1 MARMLRRSALAL
13 GAVVSAAAGGLA
25 LWLSGLSGAPPWLR
39 ARPAAPPPAEATPRA
54 DQGDPRPDQFAP
66 ERAVSSPIASY
77 GGELAFPEDEA
88 RLVVP
93 PGALSR
99 TAQVEATLLRG
110 RDGNTAI
117 DLRPDG
123 LPLTTPATL
132 ELPLPPGRTAE
143 ECEIAVYVPAREEW
157 VAERP
162 VAASDDEHVAAAI
175 MHFSLRRV
183 RIRPGMN
190 FPPRPG
196 EARGALLLPS
206 DLDLEFQRF
215 ADGAWRPAAR
225 DAGGFAE
232 LVRLGRAGR
241 ADLIASGRLRAV
253 AGPRGGGEVVGE
265 DLRAALLPAGLVDAA
280 SGWVRIVRLDPDGAE
295 TGFAVVARAVVD
307 PKAPP
312 SAPVRLTRAAL
323 EALGLEWGEEFG
335 VAEGDGHPFVR
346 LRVDDQGNAIP
357 YVPLRLEPWRSESR
371 APGGA

>member
-1 MARMLRRSALAL
+1 MLRRSALAL
-13 GAVVSAAAGGLA
+13 GAVVAAAAGGLA
-25 LWLSGLSGAPPWLR
+25 LWLSGLNGAPPWLR
-39 ARPAAPPPAEATPRA
+39 ARPATPAEAEARRP
-54 DQGDPRPDQFAP
+54 GDEAEPRPDQFAP
-66 ERAVSSPIASY
+66 EQAVSSAIAPY
-77 GGELAFPEDEA
+77 GGEIAFPASEA

-93 PGALSR
+93 AGALSR

-110 RDGNTAI
+110 RDGGAAI

-123 LPLTTPATL
+123 LALTTPATL
-132 ELPLPPGRTAE
+132 ELPLPPGRTAA
-143 ECEIAVYVPAREEW
+143 ECEIAAYVPAREEW
-157 VAERP
+157 VAERS
-162 VAASDDEHVAAAI
+162 VAPSDEDHVAAAI

-225 DAGGFAE
+225 DAGGFAD

-253 AGPRGGGEVVGE
+253 AGPRGAGEVVGD
-265 DLRAALLPAGLVDAA
+265 DLRAALLPAGLVDAS
-280 SGWVRIVRLDPDGAE
+280 SGWVRIVRLDQDGAE
-295 TGFAVVARAVVD
+295 TGFAAVARAIVD
-307 PKAPP
+307 PQAPP

-335 VAEGDGHPFVR
+335 VAEGDGRPFVR
-346 LRVDDQGNAIP
+346 LRIDDQGNAIP
-357 YVPLRLEPWRSESR
+357 YVPLRLEPWRAEPR
-371 APGGA
+371 PPGGA